1 MITWTFWIINF
12 TVPTLYDSFRISGS
26 FVPSITALFF
36 IYHYEGKEK
45 LKKCLKKVA
54 AFKTNPLIYLFIFSY
69 SVIIIFL
76 PLFICNSL
84 GFNYSI
90 NISSNVFGY
99 STHSV
104 IQVFLCLLL
113 ISIAGGPLGE
123 EIGWRGLVLPKV
135 QKRFNPFISSIV
147 VAVIWTLWHLPMF
160 YFHAEGYDNYLQFLF
175 GTICL
180 SLVVTWLYNR
190 TKGNLFIVIL
200 YHAID
205 DFVNYS
211 CLHDLMNLLNTSNIY
226 RTTYYA
232 VLFIILLLI
241 SIDMIRKPV
250 KYEI

>member
-1 MITWTFWIINF
+1 MKKYNLLSYVLITYLITWTFWIINF
-12 TVPTLYDSFRISGS
+12 TVPTLHDSFRIIGS

-69 SVIIIFL
+69 
-76 PLFICNSL
+76 
-84 GFNYSI
+84 
-90 NISSNVFGY
+90 
-99 STHSV
+99 SV

-200 YHAID
+200 FHAID